1 MSTGQTTDLV
11 LLGAGVAGL
20 YAALCAAVEADVVLL
35 SKGPLLSSTSFLAQG
50 GVAAAVGEDDDPS
63 LHAEDTLAAGRGL
76 CRPSAVRALTGEA
89 PARIADLVELGV
101 AFDDDLAHEGGH
113 SRRRVVHAGGAE
125 SGRLIAEA
133 LVARVLAHPRIT
145 VAEGED
151 VLALWQAAD
160 RCVGVVTARRRI
172 AARATLLATGG

>member
-1 MSTGQTTDLV
+1 MISARESAHADLV
-11 LLGAGVAGL
+11 VVGAGGAGL
-20 YAALCAAVEADVVLL
+20 AAALCAAADADVLL
-35 SKGPLLSSTSFLAQG
+35 LTKGRLFASNSYFAQG
-50 GVAAAVGEDDDPS
+50 GVAAATGDDDDPA

-76 CRPSAVRALTGEA
+76 CRPSAVRALTSEA

-101 AFDDDLAHEGGH
+101 DFDDDLAHEGGH

-160 RCVGVVTARRRI
+160 RCVGVVTARR
-172 AARATLLATGG
+172 